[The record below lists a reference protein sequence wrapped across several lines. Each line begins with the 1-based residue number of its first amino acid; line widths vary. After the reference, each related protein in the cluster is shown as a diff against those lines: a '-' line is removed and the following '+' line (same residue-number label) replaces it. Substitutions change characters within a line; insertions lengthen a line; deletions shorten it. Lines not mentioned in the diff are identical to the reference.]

1 MRYLNGKVSIPTWG
15 GLSKAKLKAVTAGA
29 GDVLKGKVI
38 VDANGNPLT
47 GVIESGEGQTITP
60 TTAAQTVSCNGKY
73 MTGDIKINGDSNL
86 VAANIVSGK
95 SIFGVAGNARKYGFI
110 NKWANTGSTAGFRDV
125 ADKATYNK
133 YYVEAANIGFTPES
147 CYAIYNTGNGTVR
160 VTGYIYNPYTYFG
173 TYVVAGDRDYKATSY
188 AGSFSSSLLR
198 IPVYTSG
205 GNNILA
211 AGYY

>member
-1 MRYLNGKVSIPTWG
+1 MAKCLFQPGG
-15 GLSKAKLKAVTAGA
+15 GLSKSKLKVVTAKA
-29 GDVLKGKVI
+29 TDVLSGKVI
-38 VDANGNPLT
+38 VDKDGNPLT
-47 GVIESGEGQTITP
+47 GTIESKDGQTITP
-60 TTAAQTVSCNGKY
+60 TTAAQTVACNGKY
-73 MTGDIKINGDSNL
+73 MTGDIKVNGDSNL

-110 NKWANTGSTAGFRDV
+110 NKQASTGSTAGFRDV

-147 CYAIYNTGNGTVR
+147 CYTICYTGKTVH
-160 VTGYIYNPYTYFG
+160 VTGYIYNPYTHFG